1 MTPHYITLQGGPYHA
16 QTRPVPEPPPFEPS
30 WVGVNKY
37 SPSLYYAFHKVGD
50 TWAPVAIYIQD
61 PYTRDL
67 FHYHADTTVKD
78 PQP

>member
-1 MTPHYITLQGGPYHA
+1 MHHITLRGGPYDA
-16 QTRPVPEPPPFEPS
+16 QVRPVPEPPPFDPAFLF
-30 WVGVNKY
+30 GPNKY

-61 PYTRDL
+61 PYERDL

-78 PQP
+78 VHP